1 MAVISRPRDSLRR
14 SLVGLSGAA
23 LLLVVLPVP
32 PARAALPVVPSLRGV
47 PSAQEVDPGA
57 RVDNP
62 YAGALG
68 YVDPEWSAKAAE
80 YPQGERIARTST
92 AIWLD
97 SIDAVVGPIDG
108 GSGDRV
114 AESWPH
120 RLLTLRQHLNKALE
134 QQKAAGGLPLTV
146 QVVLHNL
153 PGRECWISEWH
164 GGMPPERID
173 RYREDYV
180 DRIAWILSSPEYRS
194 LRVVAVVEPM
204 ALPSLVAT
212 AADGVVGETCR
223 RMREKG
229 TYVQGIQYALDTL
242 GGIGNVYLYL
252 DLAHHGFIGW
262 PDLLRPTLDL
272 VAQTARGTKR
282 GLAGVTG
289 FTVNVANYGATVE
302 PYFTIDTV
310 VGGASVRRS
319 RWVDWNSFVDESS
332 FARAARAG
340 LIERGFPPS
349 IGMVID
355 TSRNGWG
362 GPDRPTGPSSST
374 DLDTFVD
381 ESRTDR
387 RISASEGWCNQ
398 ETAGLGARPTASPS
412 PGIDAYAWIKPPGE
426 SDGAPSPELPGGLW
440 DRCAPHY
447 EGRGGPVASGAMP
460 EAPRYGQW
468 FAAHFVRLLEN
479 ARPDVVGG
487 P

>member
-1 MAVISRPRDSLRR
+1 
-14 SLVGLSGAA
+14 LSVA
-23 LLLVVLPVP
+23 LPVP
-32 PARAALPVVPSLRGV
+32 PAQAELPVVPALRSV

-62 YAGALG
+62 YSGALG
-68 YVDPEWSAKAAE
+68 YVDPEWSARAAE
-80 YPQGERIARTST
+80 YPQGERIAGTST

-108 GSGDRV
+108 GQGDRA
-114 AESWPH
+114 AEPLPY
-120 RLLTLRQHLNKALE
+120 RLLALRQHLNSALE
-134 QQKAAGGLPLTV
+134 QQRAAGGLPMTV

-164 GGMPPERID
+164 GGLSPEQID
-173 RYREDYV
+173 RYRKDYV
-180 DRIAWILSSPEYRS
+180 DRIAWILSLPEYRS

-204 ALPSLVAT
+204 ALPSLFAT
-212 AADGVVGETCR
+212 AADGAVGEACR
-223 RMREKG
+223 RMRENG
-229 TYVQGIQYALDTL
+229 NYVQGIQYALDAL
-242 GGIGNVYLYL
+242 GRIGNVYLYL

-262 PDLLRPTLDL
+262 PDVLRPTLDL
-272 VAQTARGTKR
+272 VTQTVRDTKR

-302 PYFTIDTV
+302 PYFTIDTA
-310 VGGASVRRS
+310 VGGSSVRRS

-362 GPDRPTGPSSST
+362 GPDRPTGPSPSA
-374 DLDTFVD
+374 DIDTFVD
-381 ESRTDR
+381 GSRTDR
-387 RISASEGWCNQ
+387 RISATEGWCNQ
-398 ETAGLGARPTASPS
+398 GTAGTGVSPTASPS

-426 SDGAPSPELPGGLW
+426 SDGAPSPERVGGLW
-440 DRCAPHY
+440 DRCAPRY
-447 EGRGGPVASGAMP
+447 EGPGGLVASGAMP
-460 EAPRYGQW
+460 EAPAYGHW

-479 ARPDVVGG
+479 ARPEAVDG